1 MARTDFTFSHRMRV
15 RWSEAD
21 IQGVVFNG
29 HYLTFFDV
37 AVTEY
42 WRMLADGDAQALR
55 DIFDRLYVVRATI
68 DFHAPARFDEE
79 IEVCVRTAR
88 LGGSSMRVLF
98 EIHRGDAHLIS
109 GENVYVHA
117 EDGKSTRLPDRF
129 RERIVAHERVAPE
142 A

>member
-1 MARTDFTFSHRMRV
+1 MARSDFTFSHRLRV
-15 RWSEAD
+15 RWAEAD

-29 HYLTFFDV
+29 HYLTYFDV

-42 WRMLADGDAQALR
+42 WRTLADGDAQALR
-55 DIFDRLYVVRATI
+55 EIFDRLYVVRASI

-79 IEVCVRTAR
+79 IDVWVRTAR

-98 EIHRGDAHLIS
+98 EIHRGEMHLIS

-117 EDGKSTRLPDRF
+117 EDGKSTRLPDQF
-129 RERIVAHERVAPE
+129 RQRIVGHERLRPE
-142 A
+142 S

>member
-1 MARTDFTFSHRMRV
+1 MARTDFTFSHRLRV

-79 IEVCVRTAR
+79 IDVCVRTAR

-129 RERIVAHERVAPE
+129 RERIVAHERVVPE